1 VRPRSPL
8 WYLAAL
14 FLALGAWM
22 IGAVVAS
29 GAWDIVRDASVT
41 SSTAPLAAADKSV
54 AVFTDVVQPERRVTC
69 SYTVAP
75 AKKGAKPQ
83 AIEPAPIDLTI
94 ADDGTEWYL
103 IGFVLDGKDGMSVA
117 CTPRDKRT
125 DNASYAVS
133 AVDGFSQRANVGNG
147 IAILGTVAGIILGIW
162 TFINRRRRLQ
172 EADDASP

>member
-1 VRPRSPL
+1 MRPRSPL

-14 FLALGAWM
+14 FLALGAWV
-22 IGAVVAS
+22 IGAVVAA
-29 GAWDIVRDASVT
+29 GAWDIVRDAGVS
-41 SSTAPLAAADKSV
+41 SSTAPVDAEDKSV
-54 AVFTDVVQPERRVTC
+54 AIFTDVLQPERRVTC
-69 SYTVAP
+69 RYTVAP
-75 AKKGAKPQ
+75 VQKGAKPT

-103 IGFVLDGKDGMSVA
+103 IGFVLDGKDQMSVTCA
-117 CTPRDKRT
+117 PRDKRT

-133 AVDGFSQRANVGNG
+133 AVEGFSQRANVGNG
-147 IAILGTVAGIILGIW
+147 IAILGTVAGIALAIW